1 MHFIL
6 KQLEASRKQQRHLVV
21 SDQVLHAVLK
31 LFSALLLSFHC
42 CASIDIAPRRVLK
55 LLLRSDAAMHASPH
69 IRDAAKQLTLV
80 MYNEVGPEI
89 MRGYLTK
96 LPPEVQE
103 MYEAQFRINDGKKAR
118 KAMGAGTD
126 NESSDS

>member
-6 KQLEASRKQQRHLVV
+6 KQLEDSHYKQRLQV

-31 LFSALLLSFHC
+31 LFSAVLLSFHC

-55 LLLRSDAAMHASPH
+55 FLLRSDAAMHANPH

-80 MYNEVGPEI
+80 MYNEVGWEV
-89 MRGYLTK
+89 MKGYLMK
-96 LPPEVQE
+96 LPLEVQE
-103 MYEAQFRINDGKKAR
+103 MYQAQFRLNDKKA
-118 KAMGAGTD
+118 K
-126 NESSDS
+126 